1 MHTQR
6 NTSSERVSR
15 VENLFNFY
23 QLVEDNDGLFAIF
36 DQTEN
41 EIKIHFY
48 QLSKQVFKNFD

>member
-48 QLSKQVFKNFD
+48 QL